1 MIIVS
6 LSSSYYMEGV
16 VMEITDPKNGVF
28 IISDDKGD
36 TILVRLPKDAEGKTY
51 ANWTEGKVVVGDTV
65 RIYGKPSRNSS
76 APTTQQAKVEGGL
89 LTVLNHEHKYGE
101 ATCTENGV
109 CGCGVVGITALGHT
123 DENGNGACDRCEW
136 DMNLKVE
143 DIAIGTN
150 VEKYNGV
157 LDEAK
162 TKWQWTGEKF
172 MAEIAK
178 GTSTVT
184 LYTTAKDYMQLK
196 KQNTFTLTNKTGVTI
211 DHVIIRTT
219 NATQFGNLQKAIGT
233 QFEFTADAEN
243 FTVTIKLN
251 TTGDFTFTNVSTTT
265 AYISGI
271 EIVYEDAKT
280 N

>member
-1 MIIVS
+1 MDFAKQYGYEFEHEATYDRMCLVNDAVYIAKYATAEDCIAQYGYSPGDNKKKGGKWTATGTQFQIPYVFKKLFS
-6 LSSSYYMEGV
+6 KE
-16 VMEITDPKNGVF
+16 EITF
-28 IISDDKGD
+28 DDLCETKSV
-36 TILVRLPKDAEGKTY
+36 T
-51 ANWTEGKVVVGDTV
+51 
-65 RIYGKPSRNSS
+65 SS
-76 APTTQQAKVEGGL
+76 L
-89 LTVLNHEHKYGE
+89 YL
-101 ATCTENGV
+101 
-109 CGCGVVGITALGHT
+109 
-123 DENGNGACDRCEW
+123 
-136 DMNLKVE
+136 DMNE
-143 DIAIGTN
+143 DLPDVTLY
-150 VEKYNGV
+150 EKQ
-157 LDEAK
+157 LDKLEKKWKKERSEKHVVNMETFK
-162 TKWQWTGEKF
+162 TTADPFVAEERDRL